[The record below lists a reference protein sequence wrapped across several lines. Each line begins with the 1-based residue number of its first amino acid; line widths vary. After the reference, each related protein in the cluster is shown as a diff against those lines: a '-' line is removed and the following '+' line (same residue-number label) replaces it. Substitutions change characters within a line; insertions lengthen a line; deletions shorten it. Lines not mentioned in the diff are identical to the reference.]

1 MRAYP
6 STPLCRKVETREHAG
21 MLLTSLT
28 FPVGG
33 NRISNVKLI
42 GSFPLDDD
50 NVAEPG
56 HAGSGSAFEEQLMSL
71 ITVDQSLLV
80 MK

>member
-1 MRAYP
+1 M
-6 STPLCRKVETREHAG
+6 
-21 MLLTSLT
+21 
-28 FPVGG
+28 
-33 NRISNVKLI
+33 KLI

-71 ITVDQSLLV
+71 EHHSRSITIGYEVKVLWYTKQRR
-80 MK
+80 

>member
-6 STPLCRKVETREHAG
+6 STPLCRKVETGEHAG

-33 NRISNVKLI
+33 NIQCET
-42 GSFPLDDD
+42 DW
-50 NVAEPG
+50 
-56 HAGSGSAFEEQLMSL
+56 QLPP
-71 ITVDQSLLV
+71 
-80 MK
+80 